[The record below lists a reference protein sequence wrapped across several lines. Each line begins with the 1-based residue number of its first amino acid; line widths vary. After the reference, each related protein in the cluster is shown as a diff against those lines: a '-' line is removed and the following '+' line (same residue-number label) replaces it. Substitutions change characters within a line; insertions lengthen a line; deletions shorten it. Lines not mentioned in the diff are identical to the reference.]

1 MIYNERE
8 ICQYLGIPSI
18 PKKKWDGKQS
28 FSQGC
33 AIIKHDNDEQ
43 SYAVA
48 TFDNEIDDAPRIVK
62 VFSLEQFS
70 GISDIYIV
78 PTYMD
83 TNVDGMDLDE
93 ESKENAK
100 FIIEEAR
107 EIELGED
114 KNDFADTD
122 VPDNE
127 YYFDNIHN
135 DEQAKAFIRAYNKKN
150 RIKRGAMPKT
160 HEGLIVKLSVI
171 YNEMNK

>member
-1 MIYNERE
+1 
-8 ICQYLGIPSI
+8 
-18 PKKKWDGKQS
+18 
-28 FSQGC
+28 
-33 AIIKHDNDEQ
+33 
-43 SYAVA
+43 
-48 TFDNEIDDAPRIVK
+48 
-62 VFSLEQFS
+62 
-70 GISDIYIV
+70 
-78 PTYMD
+78 MD

-127 YYFDNIHN
+127 YYFDNIHT